1 MIQDIAI
8 ALSSSTAPIT
18 KAYYENDKTKIIAI
32 GLKKDVVLAK
42 HTAPS
47 KAQILIIQG
56 AVTFRTATFSKSINT
71 YETFEI
77 PLEVVHEVI
86 GDTDSI
92 FLLILSK

>member
-8 ALSSSTAPIT
+8 ALSTSTTPIIQP
-18 KAYYENDKTKIIAI
+18 YYENDKTKIIAI
-32 GLKKDVVLAK
+32 GLKKDVVLEK

-56 AVTFRTATFSKSINT
+56 TVTFRTATFSKSINT
-71 YETFEI
+71 YETYEI
-77 PLEVVHEVI
+77 PLEVEHEVI
-86 GDTDSI
+86 GDADSI